1 MIKLNLILSYVID
14 TYNKSKET
22 NMLFGPYMKMLSH
35 AYKFESKGQRS
46 QPIKAFQDQKLFI
59 PLELFFALYG
69 LKAVT
74 EPRILLRTGKFF
86 FPKILCRSEP
96 ILFLGKIFS
105 IYFAGAIAPTDPFLV
120 PSLLERVYLCTG
132 FYFSDSWWTIGL
144 NGPQE
149 FRTFGPLNVQDL
161 SEKSECPTFFYLF

>member
-14 TYNKSKET
+14 KYNKSKET

-69 LKAVT
+69 LESSDGAT
-74 EPRILLRTGKFF
+74 NSTTYGQIFF
-86 FPKILCRSEP
+86 FPK
-96 ILFLGKIFS
+96 
-105 IYFAGAIAPTDPFLV
+105 YFAGTNLYYSQEKYFLYTLLGRSPLLIPFWFHPCLKEFTCV
-120 PSLLERVYLCTG
+120 QG
-132 FYFSDSWWTIGL
+132 FISVIPG
-144 NGPQE
+144 
-149 FRTFGPLNVQDL
+149 GPLDL
-161 SEKSECPTFFYLF
+161 MDHKSSELLGH